1 MRHSATRRRDL
12 AALGA
17 SFLLTV
23 AAATPAAAA
32 SRNPADVVL
41 TGGRIYTVDPAQ
53 PWAEAIAVD
62 DGRYVYVGTAKGAR
76 AWVGRGT
83 KRIDLKGA
91 FVMPGLTD
99 AHVHPVTGGLTLLY
113 QCNFPFT
120 ATPDEVATTLA
131 ACVAKVPAG
140 TWIRGGQWDSGFFER
155 FRIESPRRFLDA
167 ISDEHPIALDDDSLH
182 NAWVN
187 SAAIRAAKIDA
198 GTPNPAGG
206 TIVRAAD
213 GEANGLMLE
222 TAARIF
228 RDIVPPFTAEQNEA
242 AVREVERRANAYG
255 ITSMKDAGAYEP
267 HAAAYQAVDR
277 AGGLTLN
284 VATSLRTPYGAR
296 TAPLDYAALEAQ
308 RDGYRSTHVHTEF
321 VKIFMDGVP
330 TPARTAAMLAPYL
343 PDAAHGANFTGEA
356 HLQTSVLARDLTE
369 LDRRG
374 FTVKIHTAGDRS
386 VRMALD
392 AIAAARKANGDSGLR
407 HELAHAGYIDPAD
420 IPRFAQLNAVAD
432 FSPILWYPS
441 PIIAAIV
448 SALGERGRQY
458 WPARSL
464 LDAKAPMLAGSD
476 WPAAVPD
483 QNPWTGVEALVTRRD
498 PRGLTPGVLWPEQAI
513 TLAEALRLYT
523 LESAKALRLE
533 KQTGSIELGK
543 SADFIVLDRDLFR
556 VPIDEVGETQVRAT
570 WFEGRLVH
578 EAAP

>member
-1 MRHSATRRRDL
+1 MRHPAARRRWVV
-12 AALGA
+12 GA
-17 SFLLTV
+17 TLLLTLASNGPV
-23 AAATPAAAA
+23 AAAANA
-32 SRNPADVVL
+32 PADVVL
-41 TGGRIYTVDPAQ
+41 TGGRFHTVDPTR
-53 PWAEAIAVD
+53 PWAEAVAISG
-62 DGRYVYVGTAKGAR
+62 GRYVYVGTSRGAS

-83 KRIDLKGA
+83 RRIDLHGA
-91 FVMPGLTD
+91 FAMPGLTD

-113 QCNFPFT
+113 QCNFAFT
-120 ATPDEVATTLA
+120 ATPDEVAKTLA
-131 ACVAKVPAG
+131 GCVAKTPPG
-140 TWIRGGQWDSGFFER
+140 TWIRGGQWDSGFFGR
-155 FRIESPRRFLDA
+155 FNIESPRKFLDA
-167 ISDEHPIALDDDSLH
+167 ISDRHPIALDDDSLH

-187 SAAIRAAKIDA
+187 SAAIRAAKIDVQ
-198 GTPNPAGG
+198 TPDPAGG
-206 TIVRAAD
+206 KIVRGAD
-213 GEANGLMLE
+213 GEASGLMLE

-242 AVREVERRANAYG
+242 AVREVVRRANAYG

-277 AGGLTLN
+277 AEGLTLN
-284 VATSLRTPYGAR
+284 VAASLRTPYGAR

-308 RDGYRSTHVHTEF
+308 RDRYRSKHVHTEF

-330 TPARTAAMLAPYL
+330 TPARTAAMLAPYVA
-343 PDAAHGANFTGEA
+343 DAAHGANFSGEA
-356 HLQTSVLARDLTE
+356 HLQSDVLARDLTE

-386 VRMALD
+386 VRIALD
-392 AIAAARKANGDSGLR
+392 AIEAARRANGDSGLR
-407 HELAHAGYIDPAD
+407 HELAHAGFVDPAD
-420 IPRFAQLNAVAD
+420 IPRFAQLHAVAD

-441 PIIAAIV
+441 PIIAAIA
-448 SALGERGRQY
+448 SALGERGRRY
-458 WPARSL
+458 WPTRSL
-464 LDAKAPMLAGSD
+464 LDAKAPMLVGSD

-498 PRGLTPGVLWPEQAI
+498 PRGATSGALWPEQAI
-513 TLAEALRLYT
+513 TLEEALRLYT

-533 KQTGSIELGK
+533 RQTGSIEVGK

-556 VPIDEVGETQVRAT
+556 VPIDDVGETRVRAT